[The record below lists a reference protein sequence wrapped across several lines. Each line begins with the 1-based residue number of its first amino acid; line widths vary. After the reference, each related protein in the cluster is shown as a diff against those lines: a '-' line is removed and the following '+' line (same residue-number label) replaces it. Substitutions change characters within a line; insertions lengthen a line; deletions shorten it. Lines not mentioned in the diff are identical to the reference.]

1 MQHMQKGFCFNRATL
16 GRRLSSIRG
25 AATLAVLL
33 VTGCTS
39 TKTVTITS
47 EPPGAVANFSGI
59 NLQTPTPATQTL
71 KFPSKT
77 DRYNVS
83 VTKPGYKEGA
93 VSIALQ
99 PKNQAIYHVVLEKEE
114 TVAVELVSYQP
125 VRTETGVKLQ
135 LVFSQTRA
143 YIETIEES
151 ANVATVTKVT
161 DNQDTRI
168 QIGALVLSPTEDS
181 IVYCLMFQEDK
192 LWFSNLER
200 IQVGSFAKTKVTTGR
215 WFDFFP
221 TVTSD
226 GEAVIFCSNRT
237 SENPILWRIRVNG
250 AGGIER
256 ITNTQA
262 EDFGPCV
269 SPEGRVIA
277 YSSNLP
283 RADESQVWT
292 IPSTGGLST
301 QLREGYNPQISPD
314 GKSIL
319 FIRSDRR
326 AERDMQRPVR
336 QIWRMNFDG
345 SGETRLTQD
354 LRYDFIDAR
363 WSPDGKH
370 IVFASNEGGDK
381 QNRNNYDIWIMSADG
396 KSPTQLTTNGS
407 RDDSPCFDR
416 SGRRIYF
423 RSNRGGHW
431 NIWSFD
437 LRVPDLKQASTSVS
451 GNQ

>member
-1 MQHMQKGFCFNRATL
+1 MHKVKDMSRSF
-16 GRRLSSIRG
+16 S
-25 AATLAVLL
+25 AAVMLAVFLAG
-33 VTGCTS
+33 GCSS
-39 TKTVTITS
+39 TKTVTVTS
-47 EPPGAVANFSGI
+47 EPSGAIASFSGI
-59 NLQTPTPATQTL
+59 NRQAPTPATQAL
-71 KFPSKT
+71 KFSSGS
-77 DRYNVS
+77 DVFNVT
-83 VTKPGYKEGA
+83 VAKPGFKDGS
-93 VSIALQ
+93 VSIGLQ
-99 PKNQAIYHVVLEKEE
+99 PKKQFNYHVVLEKEE

-125 VRTETGVKLQ
+125 VHTDTGVKLQ

-161 DNQDTRI
+161 DNQDSRL
-168 QIGALVLSPTEDS
+168 QIGSVVLSPTEDS
-181 IVYCLMFQEDK
+181 IVYCLMFQEEK

-200 IQVGSFAKTKVTTGR
+200 IQIGAFAKTKVTTGR

-221 TVTSD
+221 AITPD
-226 GEAVIFCSNRT
+226 GESVIFCSNRT
-237 SENPILWRIRVNG
+237 SENPILWRIRVSG

-262 EDFGPCV
+262 EDFAPVV
-269 SPEGRVIA
+269 SPEGGLVA

-283 RADESQVWT
+283 RAEEPQVWT
-292 IPSTGGLST
+292 IPATGGLST

-326 AERDMQRPVR
+326 AEKESQRPVR
-336 QIWRMNFDG
+336 QIWRMNIDG

-363 WSPDGKH
+363 WSPDGKS
-370 IVFASNEGGDK
+370 IVFASNEGRDK
-381 QNRNNYDIWIMSADG
+381 KNRNNYDIWIMSADG

-407 RDDSPCFDR
+407 RDDAPCFDR

-423 RSNRGGHW
+423 RSNRGGQW

-437 LRVPDLKQASTSVS
+437 LRLTAAK
-451 GNQ
+451 